1 MMIFDKALCKGNA
14 AAIRVMNA
22 QYSIVNAQRE
32 DSRHALPIEM
42 FANSGTKPLD
52 LYREWD
58 TQTIQEFRLDEGD
71 NILNAL
77 MPLARGLNIGRT
89 ILEGAR
95 SSDAGKFS
103 QSMSGEE
110 GSYFDNVDYDLS
122 QTLVPISQNGFKRNW
137 REGQMLSLEDFND
150 AAIQQ
155 SEATRTHRQGV
166 IGSFMDGH
174 KNKDGQYISEKG
186 VTWKGVRA
194 DTRVDQIDLGVT
206 GLNIDLT
213 TETSGQ
219 AIYNAFLAMAKQRA
233 VTNKVAAPA
242 TYFVSLEILYN
253 MTKDFSTTFAG
264 KSVKDKVLEIPGIG
278 SIESSSVLV
287 GNELLSLPLNSMFV
301 QPVVGMGVSTIA
313 LPRPA
318 WNSPFAFEIVSA
330 IGWNVKTDF
339 GSTNRAVQY
348 ASA

>member
-1 MMIFDKALCKGNA
+1 MMIFDAKLCKGNA
-14 AAIRVMNA
+14 ASLRAMNA
-22 QYSIVNAQRE
+22 QYSVVNAQR
-32 DSRHALPIEM
+32 DDVRHALPAEM
-42 FANSGTKPLD
+42 FTNAGSKPLD
-52 LYREWD
+52 LYREFD
-58 TQTIQEFRLDEGD
+58 SQTVEQFRLDEGD

-77 MPLARGLNIGRT
+77 MPLARSLSIGRT

-95 SSDAGKFS
+95 SSDAGQFS

-137 REGQMLSLEDFND
+137 REGTQLSLEDFND

-155 SEATRTHRQGV
+155 SEAIRTHRQGV

-174 KNKDGQYISEKG
+174 KNKDGKYISEKG
-186 VTWKGVRA
+186 VTWQGVRT
-194 DTRVDQIDLGVT
+194 DSRVDQVDLGVG
-206 GLNIDLT
+206 GLNINLV

-219 AIYNAFLAMAKQRA
+219 AIYNAFLAMAKRRA

-242 TYFVSLEILYN
+242 PYFVSLDILYN
-253 MTKDFSTTFAG
+253 LTKDFSTSFAG
-264 KSVKDKVLEIPGIG
+264 KSVKDKLLEIPGI
-278 SIESSSVLV
+278 SAIESSSILV
-287 GNELLSLPLNSMFV
+287 GNQVLSMPIDRAFIE
-301 QPVVGMGVSTIA
+301 PVVGMGVSTIA
-313 LPRPA
+313 LPRPTYR
-318 WNSPFAFEIVSA
+318 SPFAFEVVSA

-348 ASA
+348 ASD